1 MKKSIY
7 KASGFWNERSFT
19 VLFVAEGEDD
29 VFLTITLWGNLSG
42 AEVSDLLV
50 ERYCSIH

>member
-19 VLFVAEGEDD
+19 VLFVAEYDF
-29 VFLTITLWGNLSG
+29 FLTITLWRNLSG
-42 AEVSDLLV
+42 AEISDLLV